1 MAPQDKKL
9 NKAIQNYWSLRAQGY
24 SLSTGE
30 ELSDTENIYRT
41 ILKNWL
47 PGRHNGQCAL
57 DIGCGPGFLAIEL
70 AKLGFT
76 ATGVDSCEAMIDQA
90 QRNTRAWNI
99 RLILNDAAENLFSD
113 NTFDVIASRNLVW
126 NLPDPEKAYHQWFK
140 WLKPHGKLIIFDG
153 NHYRYL
159 TDSERNDRPHRET
172 HKHLGNV
179 DISIMESIAKEL
191 PMSRYDRPEYDQ
203 QLLKA
208 IGFVNID
215 TIVLRQTGKC
225 IHDFA
230 IMCEKDHAD

>member
-1 MAPQDKKL
+1 
-9 NKAIQNYWSLRAQGY
+9 
-24 SLSTGE
+24 
-30 ELSDTENIYRT
+30 
-41 ILKNWL
+41 
-47 PGRHNGQCAL
+47 
-57 DIGCGPGFLAIEL
+57 
-70 AKLGFT
+70 
-76 ATGVDSCEAMIDQA
+76 MIDQA

>member
-1 MAPQDKKL
+1 MAQQDKKL
-9 NKAIQNYWSLRAQGY
+9 DKAIQNYWSLRAQGY
-24 SLSTGE
+24 GLSTAE
-30 ELSDTENIYRT
+30 ELSDTENIYRA

-47 PGRHNGQCAL
+47 PGGHNGQCAL

-90 QRNTRAWNI
+90 KRNTRAWNI

-126 NLPDPEKAYHQWFK
+126 NLPDPEKAYHQWLK

-159 TDSERNDRPHRET
+159 TDSERSDRPHRET

>member
-1 MAPQDKKL
+1 MEKEAKTPTIDQ
-9 NKAIQNYWSLRAQGY
+9 AIQHYWGLRAEGY
-24 SLSTGE
+24 SLSNVE
-30 ELSDTENIYRT
+30 ELADADNLYRN
-41 ILKNWL
+41 LLQRWL
-47 PGRHNGQCAL
+47 PGSHLGQKSL

-90 QRNTRAWNI
+90 KRNTRAWNI

-159 TDSERNDRPHRET
+159 TDHNRHVNDRTHVLTLEDEVARDKDGRQHSIEREVG
-172 HKHLGNV
+172 HCFHA
-179 DISIMESIAKEL
+179 E
-191 PMSRYDRPEYDQ
+191 
-203 QLLKA
+203 
-208 IGFVNID
+208 GF
-215 TIVLRQTGKC
+215 
-225 IHDFA
+225 H
-230 IMCEKDHAD
+230 